1 MTTRVSSVGGVLLVS
16 IDEDLDDRSAEA
28 LRNDVTS
35 EVSARGA
42 RGVLLDVSVLETI
55 DSFLGR
61 VLAELGSCSAMMGA
75 DTVVAGIRPAVA
87 ITLVELGLALP
98 GLRTAMDVT
107 DGLAMLG
114 VSVHDSGSGSW

>member
-1 MTTRVSSVGGVLLVS
+1 MATRVSSVGGVLLVS

-35 EVSARGA
+35 EVSNRGA

-114 VSVHDSGSGSW
+114 VSVHDHGSGA